1 MCDQALHLTRLAT
14 EHPRVRLHVV
24 PRSADE
30 YPGLNGPF
38 ILATLADNVELAFL
52 GGQIGGQEL
61 DRPADLLRLQRT
73 WEATL
78 GAALP
83 PQQSIERL
91 REVAE
96 SWS

>member
-1 MCDQALHLTRLAT
+1 MCEQLLHLAQLAT
-14 EHPRVRLHVV
+14 EHPRVQLHVV
-24 PRSADE
+24 PHTAEE

-38 ILATLADNVELAFL
+38 ILATLADHSDLAYL

-61 DRPADLLRLQRT
+61 DRPADLLRLQWT

-78 GAALP
+78 GQALP
-83 PQQSIERL
+83 PQESIELL